1 MSRLTRSHV
10 NQQIEEHAFIPLFN
24 PSDAKLTKSVLQ
36 AAYAGGVRVF
46 ELTNRSDN
54 ALSIFKEIIPFV
66 QQNLPELIIGAGTI
80 MDEESAKAFYE
91 AGAAFVISP
100 ILSKE
105 VASYCEKNKI
115 CWIPGAAT
123 LTEIVNAHK
132 LGADIVKIFP
142 ANYLGGPGF
151 VEAIKAPCP
160 WLRLMPTGGVDRS
173 EENLRAWFKAGVRC
187 VGIGSQLFRKEL
199 LANNDFSTLEQ
210 DTRQVVEIIRKIK
223 SAK

>member
-1 MSRLTRSHV
+1 
-10 NQQIEEHAFIPLFN
+10 
-24 PSDAKLTKSVLQ
+24 
-36 AAYAGGVRVF
+36 
-46 ELTNRSDN
+46 
-54 ALSIFKEIIPFV
+54 
-66 QQNLPELIIGAGTI
+66 
-80 MDEESAKAFYE
+80 
-91 AGAAFVISP
+91 
-100 ILSKE
+100 
-105 VASYCEKNKI
+105 
-115 CWIPGAAT
+115 
-123 LTEIVNAHK
+123 
-132 LGADIVKIFP
+132 VKIFP

>member
-24 PSDAKLTKSVLQ
+24 PSDAELTKSVLQ
-36 AAYAGGVRVF
+36 AAYSGGVRVF
-46 ELTNRSDN
+46 ELTNRADN

-105 VASYCEKNKI
+105 VASYCEKNQI

-123 LTEIVNAHK
+123 LTEIVNAHN

-173 EENLRAWFKAGVRC
+173 EENLRAWFKADVRC